1 MRVSSRSTTEDPYL
15 SQGRVESGRVSRV
28 ALTAFF
34 LLLAVTSGSLIAS
47 GFGVVLPLVMT
58 LALLVIVAF
67 RHPNVA
73 WGLYFLSI
81 SATGFVF
88 EVGPAKVRAEMLAL
102 PLLIICLVN
111 LRAKSRSRN
120 LASGLSSLGYLLAAA
135 YFLWAAITTLL
146 NAPTPA
152 PSLWILLQIMTGFT
166 AFLWLRIDDDQK
178 MRMVQIGSLV
188 LGAVAALSVL
198 SWLGR
203 SFAGLPPS
211 LSIGVAADGRLI
223 GFSFETNIFASQ
235 CVGWLAV
242 ASRWWGSLPRTV
254 RFLNLVLGVAVILAG
269 TRAAWIALAVL
280 IAVVGL
286 ESSSRSLKWIWG
298 LAAGVVGLLVL
309 LPSLSQT
316 IEDKNSLAWRLGNLL
331 STDEGT
337 GAYRAGIYETA
348 LSDIDTIGRAIA
360 GSGMNSFSQ
369 FHLLD
374 PTGVSASYLSSI
386 WIAVYYDTGIIG
398 FILFFGLLVS
408 IVISRKNL
416 RDGVI
421 VLTVLLICASAT
433 NLVWFQYPWIYL
445 GLLSTRVVA
454 LRGLKHYSRIGQST
468 SAVHVRLQVASG
480 EV

>member
-1 MRVSSRSTTEDPYL
+1 
-15 SQGRVESGRVSRV
+15 
-28 ALTAFF
+28 
-34 LLLAVTSGSLIAS
+34 
-47 GFGVVLPLVMT
+47 
-58 LALLVIVAF
+58 
-67 RHPNVA
+67 
-73 WGLYFLSI
+73 
-81 SATGFVF
+81 
-88 EVGPAKVRAEMLAL
+88 
-102 PLLIICLVN
+102 
-111 LRAKSRSRN
+111 
-120 LASGLSSLGYLLAAA
+120 
-135 YFLWAAITTLL
+135 
-146 NAPTPA
+146 
-152 PSLWILLQIMTGFT
+152 
-166 AFLWLRIDDDQK
+166 
-178 MRMVQIGSLV
+178 
-188 LGAVAALSVL
+188 
-198 SWLGR
+198 
-203 SFAGLPPS
+203 
-211 LSIGVAADGRLI
+211 
-223 GFSFETNIFASQ
+223 
-235 CVGWLAV
+235 VGWLAV

>member
-1 MRVSSRSTTEDPYL
+1 MRVSSRFTTDDPFL
-15 SQGRVESGRVSRV
+15 NVGGVESRRVSRLV
-28 ALTAFF
+28 LPAFF
-34 LLLAVTSGSLIAS
+34 LLVAVMSAWIIAS
-47 GFGVVLPLVMT
+47 GFGLVLPLVMT

-73 WGLYFLSI
+73 WALYFLSI

-111 LRAKSRSRN
+111 LRANSRVRN
-120 LASGLSSLGYLLAAA
+120 VRSGLSSLGYLLAVA

-152 PSLWILLQIMTGFT
+152 PSLWILLQIMTGFA
-166 AFLWLRIDDDQK
+166 AFAWLRIADDQK
-178 MRMVQIGSLV
+178 IRMVQIGSLV

-198 SWLGR
+198 SLLGR

-211 LSIGVAADGRLI
+211 LSLGVAADGRLI

-242 ASRWWGSLPRTV
+242 ASRWWGRLPRTA
-254 RFLNLVLGVAVILAG
+254 RFFNIVLGLAVILAG
-269 TRAAWIALAVL
+269 TRAAWIALTVL
-280 IAVVGL
+280 LVLVGL
-286 ESSSRSLKWIWG
+286 ESSRRSLKWIWG
-298 LAAGVVGLLVL
+298 LVAAAIALLVL
-309 LPSLSQT
+309 LPTLSQT

-386 WIAVYYDTGIIG
+386 WIAVFYDTGIIG
-398 FILFFGLLVS
+398 FVLFFGLLVS
-408 IVISRKNL
+408 IAVSRKNF
-416 RDGVI
+416 RDGMI
-421 VLTVLLICASAT
+421 VLAVLLICASAT
-433 NLVWFQYPWIYL
+433 NLVWFQYPWVYL
-445 GLLSTRVVA
+445 GLLSARVFDLA
-454 LRGLKHYSRIGQST
+454 KTKYYARTGQST
-468 SAVHVRLQVASG
+468 SAVRVRLRIAPG